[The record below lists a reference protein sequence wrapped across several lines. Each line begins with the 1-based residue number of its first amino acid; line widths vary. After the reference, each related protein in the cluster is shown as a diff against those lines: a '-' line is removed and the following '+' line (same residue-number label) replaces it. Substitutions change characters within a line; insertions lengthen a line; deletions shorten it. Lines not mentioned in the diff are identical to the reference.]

1 MIDGD
6 WSRFGDEIAQLHR
19 SQGDPALDALAVAIY
34 VEDATGV
41 TLPDQLLHDASLRTA
56 DGTSALLDHIAEG
69 R

>member
-19 SQGDPALDALAVAIY
+19 SAGDPALDALAAAIY

-41 TLPDQLLHDASLRTA
+41 ILPDEALRDGSLSTA
-56 DGTSALLDHIAEG
+56 DGARAVLDRITEG

>member
-1 MIDGD
+1 MIDDD

-41 TLPDQLLHDASLRTA
+41 TLPDRLLQDTSLRTA
-56 DGTSALLDHIAEG
+56 EGARALLDHIAEG